1 MNTKLFPVI
10 LLSLLLSSCQSFS
23 SSSNDQNV
31 PEQFS
36 SDQLSILN
44 LALHVESSL
53 LVPPRE
59 SSGWAPT
66 VIQEI
71 VLIPLGETSVG
82 TIGQWSEEDEVWS
95 VKLTG
100 RWMDPQFPDP
110 DGILKYLEV
119 VIDPKKG
126 VLVGQFM
133 SPYEP
138 PGW

>member
-1 MNTKLFPVI
+1 MNTKLFPFI
-10 LLSLLLSSCQSFS
+10 LLALLLLSCQPFS

-36 SDQLSILN
+36 SDQLHILN
-44 LALHVESSL
+44 LALHVESNL
-53 LVPPRE
+53 LVPPRDT
-59 SSGWAPT
+59 SGWAPT

-82 TIGQWSEEDEVWS
+82 MIGQWNEEAEVWS
-95 VKLTG
+95 VKFTG

-138 PGW
+138 PG

>member
-10 LLSLLLSSCQSFS
+10 LLALLLSSCQSFS
-23 SSSNDQNV
+23 SASNNQNV

-36 SDQLSILN
+36 SDQLHILN
-44 LALHVESSL
+44 LALHVESNL
-53 LVPPRE
+53 LVPPRNTFR
-59 SSGWAPT
+59 WART

-82 TIGQWSEEDEVWS
+82 MIGQWNEEAEVWS

-110 DGILKYLEV
+110 NGILKYLEV
-119 VIDPKKG
+119 VIAPIKG

-133 SPYEP
+133 NPYEP
-138 PGW
+138 LG